1 MKLLLDTHVA
11 LWWLGG
17 IETISD
23 EARAA
28 IEGSENDVFL
38 SAASVWEAGVK
49 VATGRL
55 RLDAPLVPS
64 AREAGMVEL
73 PVTWSHAER
82 AASLPPVH
90 GDPFDRMLVAQAL
103 AEGLVLVTRDP
114 AIKQYAVPTLS
125 A

>member
-1 MKLLLDTHVA
+1 MRLLLDTHVA
-11 LWWLGG
+11 LWWLGAT
-17 IETISD
+17 ETITE

-28 IEGSENDVFL
+28 VEDPENDVFL
-38 SAASVWEAGVK
+38 SAASVWEAAVK
-49 VATGRL
+49 TASGRL

-73 PVTWSHAER
+73 SVTWSHAER

-90 GDPFDRMLVAQAL
+90 GDLFDRMLVAQAL
-103 AEGLVLVTRDP
+103 EEGLVLVTRDP
-114 AIKQYAVPTLS
+114 AIQQYAVPTLS